1 MNPPPA
7 LRQAAV
13 VSLSNHQ
20 DIACAVCGVTGVLLY
35 HDRRSGQKRCK
46 QHRHLRACAEC
57 GAAGVT
63 LYVEGGRTLC
73 GLCRNG
79 PVGAA
84 SPAPTDATLD
94 LDELRSGFTCREAG
108 SPLDRPRPGPACV
121 TLELCLDSRDLRAL
135 QALRLGEP
143 LYKAAQ
149 SVGLS
154 NNGLKV
160 HLGRA
165 VIDAWLAR

>member
-1 MNPPPA
+1 M
-7 LRQAAV
+7 
-13 VSLSNHQ
+13 
-20 DIACAVCGVTGVLLY
+20 
-35 HDRRSGQKRCK
+35 
-46 QHRHLRACAEC
+46 
-57 GAAGVT
+57 AGVT
-63 LYVEGGRTLC
+63 LYVEGGRALC

-79 PVGAA
+79 PVGTA
-84 SPAPTDATLD
+84 SEPTDATLD
-94 LDELRSGFTCREAG
+94 LDELRSGFTCREAE
-108 SPLDRPRPGPACV
+108 SLLSQPRPGPARV
-121 TLELCLDSRDLRAL
+121 ILELRLDSRNLRAL

-143 LYKAAQ
+143 LYKAAG